1 MCTYA
6 ASETDHPGR
15 QACWGLTENFID
27 TFIVCTITTLAILTT
42 GTYET
47 GETGAALAT
56 IAFGEVFGIAGKA
69 FLAIA
74 TSIFA
79 FTTLTA
85 TFYQNTISLNY
96 LTRNLT
102 NRKTEKVIMAV
113 WTLYYCLPQ
122 FLGTLDADFLWAVA
136 DASGVFNIL
145 CTIAILFALRK
156 EAVNVC
162 RDFFERYLPA
172 YERGENP
179 EPVSY
184 VTDI

>member
-1 MCTYA
+1 ML
-6 ASETDHPGR
+6 
-15 QACWGLTENFID
+15 GLTENFID

-42 GTYET
+42 GVYET

-56 IAFGEVFGIAGKA
+56 IAFGEVFGVAGKA

-74 TSIFA
+74 TAIFA

-85 TFYQNTISLNY
+85 AFYQNTISLNY

-102 NRKTEKVIMAV
+102 NRKIEKAIMIS
-113 WTLYYCLPQ
+113 WTLYFCLPQ

-136 DASGVFNIL
+136 DASGVFNII

-172 YERGENP
+172 CERGENP
-179 EPVSY
+179 DPVNY
-184 VTDI
+184 ITDI